1 MSNRNLQQGFT
12 LIEVMIAITLL
23 AVGILAAA
31 SMQITALGGNH
42 LAIRTTTASTLAGA
56 TIEELMSLEF
66 EHDDLA
72 ATATIAELT
81 AAQTDPAALEL
92 LLDTAHQPA
101 EQPAN
106 FQIFWSVV
114 DDYPLIDCKTIR
126 VLVRRQD
133 RGVLRDLALDF
144 IKMRPLTES

>member
-1 MSNRNLQQGFT
+1 MSNRNQQQGFT

-92 LLDTAHQPA
+92 LLDTAHQPV